1 MSRSTTADARTTRAD
16 AFVGRQEE
24 LDLLRAALED
34 VRSGSPRVVLLE
46 GAPGMGKT
54 ALLRRFL
61 AEATGVRVL
70 RAGGEHEEHLLGYG
84 VVDQLARSAQ
94 VPLTGDL
101 AALGRSASHSPEAFT
116 VGAALVDLLGSLQE
130 HGPVAVVVDDAQW
143 ADRASLL
150 ALLFAL
156 RRLQADRVL
165 ALVAIRDEDVADLPQ
180 GLRRL
185 VAGERG
191 TTLRLRGL
199 DAGELQ
205 ELAAG
210 TIDECLPVELAQQL
224 RDHSGGNPLH
234 IRALLEELP
243 LERLRR
249 ASDAPLPSPRS
260 FSVQVL
266 SRLAGCP
273 VDTRRLVTAASV
285 LGLQC
290 PLRLAQRL
298 AGIGDPLIAL
308 EGAMSAR
315 LLELRELENEHV
327 IAFPH
332 ALTRAAVY
340 HDIGPARRA
349 SLHLS
354 AAELIGD
361 ESASLY
367 HRSAAA
373 FGEDETLAGDLAG
386 YATREAERGATPRAA
401 AAMMRASRLSPAGE
415 RRERRLLESVDL
427 LLIGGEVARA
437 AAYAGEVRACADG
450 PYPRYLLGRL
460 AFHSG
465 HPVEGERLLL
475 AAWEARD
482 AGGDRQL
489 ASKIASDIALVLV
502 RRSRGP
508 ELVTWAR
515 RALAAA
521 AGTSQQL
528 APWHMLAYGL
538 TYAGRAEEGLS
549 EIAFLPQR
557 PRDLGAEDVQP
568 LYARGLMRFMTDD
581 LAGACADFTALVPAA
596 ARWGPF
602 MMQFATICFL
612 GAVEYR
618 LGAWDDAI
626 AHATLATSLCEDADH
641 VWTLSWTHATAVA
654 PLAGR
659 GDAAAAQ
666 SHADAAAR
674 YARLVED
681 DNSVADVSIARAQIA
696 AARADHEAVVDALL
710 PVQCLPEREGIDEPG
725 GRWPWQELLAEALI
739 GLRRLDEAEAV
750 LVPFE
755 ERAAARGRRSAMAN
769 AARVRGNL
777 EAARRRSTAAAEA
790 FCAGHEHAAAVT
802 IPFDVAR
809 LDAAHGRFLRRLGKR
824 AAAVARLKA
833 ARDGFVALGARPYLE
848 AVDRE
853 LAVAGVTSAA
863 DGAGVRAS
871 LTPQE
876 VAVARRVAQGLS
888 NREVAAQLVVSVNT
902 VEFHLK
908 NIYSKLEVGSR
919 GQLAARLLTT

>member
-1 MSRSTTADARTTRAD
+1 VSTGTREGRGLRAE
-16 AFVGRQEE
+16 AFVGRLEE
-24 LDLLRAALED
+24 LSLLRAALDE
-34 VRSGSPRVVLLE
+34 VRGGSPRFVLVE
-46 GAPGMGKT
+46 GASGIGKT
-54 ALLRRFL
+54 ALLQRFL
-61 AEATGVRVL
+61 ADAGDLRVL
-70 RAGGEHEEHLLGYG
+70 RAGGEHEEHLLPYG
-84 VVDQLARSAQ
+84 VAEQLARSAL
-94 VPLTGDL
+94 VPLPEEL
-101 AALGRSASHSPEAFT
+101 ATLGQTSIQSPETFT
-116 VGAALVDLLGSLQE
+116 VGAALVDLLGRLQA
-130 HGPVAVVVDDAQW
+130 HGPVAVVVDDVQW
-143 ADRASLL
+143 ADRPSLL

-165 ALVAIRDEDVADLPQ
+165 GILATRDEGADLPE

-185 VAGERG
+185 FTGERG
-191 TTLRLRGL
+191 VALRLRGL
-199 DAGELQ
+199 DATELQ

-210 TIDECLPVELAQQL
+210 IIAECLPVELAEQL

-234 IRALLEELP
+234 VRALLEELP

-249 ASDAPLPSPRS
+249 ATDVPLPSPRS

-273 VDTRRLVTAASV
+273 AATRRLVVAASV

-298 AGIGDPLIAL
+298 AEIEDPLTAL

-315 LLELRELENEHV
+315 LLEPRDLESEHD

-340 HDIGPARRA
+340 HDIGPAHRA
-349 SLHLS
+349 VLHLR
-354 AAELIGD
+354 AAELIGE
-361 ESASLY
+361 ESASLF

-373 FGEDETLAGDLAG
+373 FGEDEVLAGDLAD
-386 YATREAERGATPRAA
+386 YARREAARGATPRAA
-401 AAMMRASRLSPAGE
+401 AAMLRASRLSPAGE
-415 RRERRLLESVDL
+415 GRERRLLESIDL
-427 LLIGGEVARA
+427 LLVGGEVARA
-437 AAYAGEVRACADG
+437 AGFADEVRGCVDG

-465 HPVEGERLLL
+465 HPVEGEKLLL
-475 AAWEARD
+475 AAWEVRD
-482 AGGDRQL
+482 SGGDRQL

-508 ELVTWAR
+508 QLVTWAR

-521 AGTSQQL
+521 AGTSQQH
-528 APWHMLAYGL
+528 APWYTLAYGL
-538 TYAGRAEEGLS
+538 AYAGRAEEGLS

-557 PRDLGAEDVQP
+557 PRELTADDCQP

-581 LAGACADFTALVPAA
+581 LAGACDDFSALVPAA

-602 MMQFATICFL
+602 MMQFASICFL
-612 GAVEYR
+612 GAVEYL

-641 VWTLSWTHATAVA
+641 VWTLSWTHATVAA

-659 GDAAAAQ
+659 GDTAAAQ

-674 YARLVED
+674 YAQLIQD

-696 AARADHEAVVDALL
+696 AAQADHAAVIEALL
-710 PVQCLPEREGIDEPG
+710 PVQRMPEREGIDEPAS
-725 GRWPWQELLAEALI
+725 RWPWQELLAEALI

-755 ERAAARGRRSAMAN
+755 ERAAARGRHSAMAN
-769 AARVRGNL
+769 ASRVRGNL
-777 EAARRRSTAAAEA
+777 EAARRRIDAAAAA
-790 FCAGHEHAAAVT
+790 FCAGHDHSRAVL
-802 IPFDVAR
+802 IPFDRAR
-809 LDAAHGRFLRRLGKR
+809 LEAAHGRFLRRIGKR
-824 AAAVARLKA
+824 AAAVTQLKA
-833 ARDGFVALGARPYLE
+833 ARDGFVQLGARPYLE

-853 LAVAGVTSAA
+853 LAVAGVTSAEG
-863 DGAGVRAS
+863 GAGIRAS

-902 VEFHLK
+902 VEYHLK

-919 GQLAARLLTT
+919 SQLAARLIAT